1 LKNVNVSKIFYG
13 FNSFGM
19 RSLTD
24 KNIGGTLTADITLQ
38 GGLTTKAE
46 IEQDELK
53 GFVKFNLENGELIHF
68 EPVQK
73 ISQTVFKNRDFSDIQ
88 FADLHDLLEIDGEN
102 VTINRMEIHST
113 VLTMFVEGIY
123 NMKSGPDL
131 SVQVP
136 LSNLK
141 ANKDSVLVNKGISS
155 KTGVSA
161 RLRLQRGSD
170 GKIKVSWDP
179 FNKASKK
186 LKKKSNP

>member
-1 LKNVNVSKIFYG
+1 
-13 FNSFGM
+13 
-19 RSLTD
+19 
-24 KNIGGTLTADITLQ
+24 
-38 GGLTTKAE
+38 
-46 IEQDELK
+46 
-53 GFVKFNLENGELIHF
+53 
-68 EPVQK
+68 
-73 ISQTVFKNRDFSDIQ
+73 
-88 FADLHDLLEIDGEN
+88 
-102 VTINRMEIHST
+102 
-113 VLTMFVEGIY
+113 MFVEGIY

-141 ANKDSVLVNKGISS
+141 ASKDSVLVNKGISS

-186 LKKKSNP
+186 MKKK